1 MNEMMQLARETTW
14 NRFGRRITFYLPGM
28 FACNWTFG
36 RYPGVSITGA
46 ECSLRCKHC
55 RGKVLLSMLEAR
67 EPDMLVKR
75 CIELDK
81 KGNLGVLLSGGSDQR
96 GCLPWAKFI
105 PAIGEIKARTGLK
118 VSIHSGFIDRAT
130 ALGLKDAGVDQAL
143 IDVIGDDE
151 TWWEIS
157 HIKSGVARL
166 LDSLEALGTAGIPI
180 VPHLVCGLYYGN
192 IRAEANA
199 IEIISRLNVRLLV
212 MVSLMT
218 IPGTP
223 LWGLAPPPAQEVARL
238 TAEARLRMPDTEISL
253 GCARQRGNADLET
266 LAIDAGV
273 SRMALPSEA
282 AIERAEYYGLEI
294 RYQRTCCSVSE
305 GIYESEWIVP

>member
-1 MNEMMQLARETTW
+1 MMRLARETTW
-14 NRFGRRITFYLPGM
+14 KRFGRRITFYLPGM

-36 RYPGVSITGA
+36 KYPGVSITGVD
-46 ECSLRCKHC
+46 CSLRCKHC
-55 RGKVLLSMLEAR
+55 RGKVLLSMIDAR

-75 CIELDK
+75 CVEFDK
-81 KGNLGVLLSGGSDQR
+81 KGNLGVLLSGGSAAR
-96 GCLPWAKFI
+96 GRLPWAKFR
-105 PAIGEIKARTGLK
+105 PAIREIKARTGLK
-118 VSIHSGFIDRAT
+118 VSIHSGFVDRAT

-151 TWWEIS
+151 TWWEIC

-166 LDSLEALGTAGIPI
+166 LDSLDALEAAAIPI

-192 IRAEANA
+192 IRAEAHA
-199 IEIISRLNVRLLV
+199 IEIISRLNVGLLV
-212 MVSLMT
+212 IVSLMT

-223 LWGLAPPPAQEVARL
+223 LWGVAPPSAREVARL
-238 TAEARLRMPDTEISL
+238 AAEARLRMTDAQISL

-282 AIERAEYYGLEI
+282 AIERAKYYGLEM

-305 GIYESEWIVP
+305 GIYESEWLLP